1 MIASPERLWGRG
13 RGLFRGLA
21 FVLLLAA
28 AAVLAEVALAQGPPT
43 VDPPVETPPT
53 AAGLGD
59 CVEGMKVA
67 VLNDAFNALPEDQ
80 SKRNGNGGFE
90 TFIVLNCRA
99 FEIHWEVLDEF
110 GRVVPGGT
118 GTYEIYNEIDEVE
131 WIDLQTIVYQRHLAD
146 VVDGDGNIIAYAGDP
161 VLDADGNAI
170 PANEQPAPV
179 VAYRFKY
186 EFANDGI
193 VDPES
198 GESKRPLD
206 NSRDYQL
213 RFEISPYPNAPD
225 NHVFSW
231 VFEIVAKL
239 SGNWWQKII
248 RVLSPINWIDE
259 GLTFIFRGYGSLV
272 MGVMCESM
280 GNVMTADER
289 MAFTKIDSDGD
300 GKITEM
306 DDDVEG
312 ALDPNKPNANGNC
325 KKPAKSPEEQLEE
338 LRTAN
343 YSLANEN
350 RALAGLAPL
359 PERPAKRDTYLF
371 EVTDGSDPRDK
382 SRPFGE
388 NVAYELSH
396 LTLAPRLVA
405 NSVAAAP
412 LQGIQGGITTFTGL
426 LTGTPP
432 ELTYER
438 GIVRIG
444 WSVLFNITFVV
455 LGFVIAWIGF
465 TQVLR
470 VFLGGTRS
478 LADWR
483 ETIPRLLLA
492 MLGVLLSYWFCSVCI
507 DIADGVSRYIAA
519 AMRITPAD
527 ITLTLGQALIAI
539 FLNNLQSTWLAAV
552 PIIGQF
558 LVGVK
563 VVTVGFLVLLMKIFA
578 ISVLLVIA
586 QFVMRIGIL
595 NVLIVTSPLGMLMW
609 ALPETSGWG
618 RRWVSLFLTTLFQHG
633 VQLIC
638 FAIALWF
645 IRLATPVGIVA
656 DTGVVS
662 GQLEAVLP
670 TQMAYAL
677 ILGTILM
684 IVTFK
689 IPSMLGQG
697 GLQESF
703 VSTISMAALGFRAL
717 GMIAGGGAGGSGPLG
732 FLGLPGNRGGSPGP
746 TPGGLSSN
754 DPAGGVNTGVT
765 ASVSTRAAAVAVGGF
780 RAARAGIS
788 VLRGGEGYS
797 SPAVSQQ
804 GAGAGVTGDQDAPG
818 ASPTVSVNTPAPPS
832 AATRVEGGVRRAGPS
847 AAAPGSAEAS
857 SPGTDREYLRQ
868 QLGESYLDREGKAGA
883 RAVSPYYINEGGAV
897 RATTATERATIR
909 SMGPDRFNEALRGR
923 SGIEERDAAQDTIR
937 DGAGV
942 QQVRE
947 RQADDRAARQVL
959 GVEQYARA
967 NAGNL
972 RSAGGPYVV
981 DHWRT
986 RLASPQERHLMG
998 RIGQARFNR
1007 LFGGDSYGRASHVA
1021 RPAAQAQATQPARR
1035 TQRGPHI
1042 DDRSVVMARFGGAGG
1057 LASAARDNL
1066 RAVNEDY
1073 VRDENGMRLAN
1084 PAERNAIR
1092 TIGPDRFND
1101 VMRNEAQGAKGL
1113 SARQAYFD
1121 DRNARQTL
1129 GEGGYDRAKEGRLQS
1144 LGGPYVS
1151 EDGQTRFATP
1161 EERQLLADMGQS
1173 RFNRLFAPQP
1183 DARASEEPGTAQ
1195 IQGGASFGDA
1205 PDSGRSLGSQMRQA
1219 IREGYTEHMEGA
1231 RVPLIRDQAG
1241 RVVPDSEDGK
1251 TARGTLGDEEYGAKA
1266 SRQIRYMGSGAW
1278 ANVGGRPT
1286 PLSSD
1291 QSHARSLM
1299 GDDEFARSL
1308 NRSLRSTGARD
1319 GDGRSLV
1326 RDEGTQRPATPAEQR
1341 LLDDPRFGEGRF
1353 NRMMGERAQFMG
1365 EGDFVRDNGTPRLA
1379 SRNESR
1385 LLGQVGEERFND
1397 VMGRRFEEAGT
1408 GYRVDAMPTREQMV
1422 GQAREDTTRIARE
1435 VRERGSEVSERAR
1448 DAIQDTGIRAGGLGD
1463 VGRGVR
1469 EDLRGKEPPQ
1479 TYDAQRASRSERRR
1493 GEPSG
1498 EFYGMRTDME

>member
-1 MIASPERLWGRG
+1 MTASPKSPWNKRRWL
-13 RGLFRGLA
+13 LRGLA
-21 FVLLLAA
+21 FVLFLASVA
-28 AAVLAEVALAQGPPT
+28 LGAVLAEVALAQEPPA
-43 VDPPVETPPT
+43 VDPPVETPAT

-110 GRVVPGGT
+110 GSVVPGGT
-118 GTYEIYNEIDEVE
+118 GTYEIYNETEEVE
-131 WIDLQTIVYQRHLAD
+131 WIDLQTIVYQRHIAD
-146 VVDGDGNIIAYAGDP
+146 VVDSEGNIVAYAGDP
-161 VLDADGNAI
+161 VLDGDGNAI

-193 VDPES
+193 VDPENS
-198 GESKRPLD
+198 ESKRPLD

-213 RFEISPYPNAPD
+213 RFEINPYPNAPD
-225 NHVFSW
+225 NHIFSW

-280 GNVMTADER
+280 GNVMTKDER

-306 DDDVEG
+306 DSDVDG

-325 KKPAKSPEEQLEE
+325 KKPAKSPEDQLEE

-343 YSLANEN
+343 YRLANEN

-371 EVTDGSDPRDK
+371 EVIDGSDPRDR

-388 NVAYELSH
+388 RVAYEISH

-405 NSVAAAP
+405 NNVAAAP

-455 LGFVIAWIGF
+455 IGFVIAWIGF

-492 MLGVLLSYWFCSVCI
+492 VLGALLSYWFCSVCI

-539 FLNNLQSTWLAAV
+539 FLKNLQSTWLAAV

-578 ISVLLVIA
+578 ISVLLVVA

-703 VSTISMAALGFRAL
+703 ISTISMAALGFRAL

-732 FLGLPGNRGGSPGP
+732 FLGLTGNSGGPPGI
-746 TPGGLSSN
+746 TPRGLSSSN
-754 DPAGGVNTGVT
+754 PVTGVNTGVT
-765 ASVSTRAAAVAVGGF
+765 ASVSSRAAAVAVGGF

-797 SPAVSQQ
+797 SPAVRQQ
-804 GAGAGVTGDQDAPG
+804 GAGAGDEGASG
-818 ASPTVSVNTPAPPS
+818 ASPSVSMHTPPPGAEAPV
-832 AATRVEGGVRRAGPS
+832 AGGERGAGPS
-847 AAAPGSAEAS
+847 AGAPGRGEAF
-857 SPGTDREYLRQ
+857 SPRTDREYLRQ
-868 QLGESYLDREGKAGA
+868 QLGESYVDRGGEGGM
-883 RAVSPYYINEGGAV
+883 RAVSPYYINEGRMV
-897 RATTATERATIR
+897 RATTSTERAVIR
-909 SMGPDRFNEALRGR
+909 AMGPERFNEALRGR
-923 SGIEERDAAQDTIR
+923 IGSEERGAAPDATR
-937 DGAGV
+937 EGSGV
-942 QQVRE
+942 QQGME
-947 RQADDRAARQVL
+947 RQADDRSARQVL
-959 GVEQYARA
+959 GAEQYARA

-981 DHWRT
+981 DQGHT
-986 RLASPQERHLMG
+986 RFASPQERELMG
-998 RIGQARFNR
+998 QIGQARFNR
-1007 LFGGDSYGRASHVA
+1007 LFGGDSSGRAAHVA
-1021 RPAAQAQATQPARR
+1021 RPAAQTQETQPGQRA
-1035 TQRGPHI
+1035 QRGPHL
-1042 DDRSVVMARFGGAGG
+1042 DARSVVMARFGGPGG
-1057 LASAARDNL
+1057 LASAAQENL
-1066 RAVNEDY
+1066 RAVNSNY
-1073 VRDENGMRLAN
+1073 VRDDNGVRLAN

-1092 TIGPDRFND
+1092 TVGPDRFND
-1101 VMRNEAQGAKGL
+1101 VMRNEVQIGGGL
-1113 SARQAYFD
+1113 SARQSYFD
-1121 DRNARQTL
+1121 DRNARNSL
-1129 GEGGYDRAKEGRLQS
+1129 GDEAYDRAKEGQLQS
-1144 LGGPYVS
+1144 LGGPYMS
-1151 EDGQTRFATP
+1151 ENGHTRFATP
-1161 EERQLLADMGQS
+1161 EERKLLKDMGQS
-1173 RFNRLFAPQP
+1173 RFNRLFGPRPEAGTT
-1183 DARASEEPGTAQ
+1183 EEAGVNQGVVPGYE
-1195 IQGGASFGDA
+1195 DA
-1205 PDSGRSLGSQMRQA
+1205 PSGRASLGSQMRQA
-1219 IREGYTEHMEGA
+1219 MGEGYAEYMEGA
-1231 RVPLIRDQAG
+1231 RVPLIRDQSG

-1251 TARGTLGDEEYGAKA
+1251 TARGTLGDDEYAAKA

-1291 QSHARSLM
+1291 QSYARSVM
-1299 GDDEFARSL
+1299 GNEEFARSL
-1308 NRSLRSTGARD
+1308 NRSIRSTGVRD
-1319 GDGRSLV
+1319 SESRSLV
-1326 RDEGTQRPATPAEQR
+1326 MDEGTQRAATPAEQR
-1341 LLDDPRFGEGRF
+1341 LLDDQRFGEGRF

-1379 SRNESR
+1379 SQNESR
-1385 LLGQVGEERFND
+1385 LLGQMGEERFND

-1408 GYRVDAMPTREQMV
+1408 GYRVDAMPTREQVV
-1422 GQAREDTTRIARE
+1422 GQARDDTIRIARE
-1435 VRERGSEVSERAR
+1435 VRDRGGEVSERAR

-1469 EDLRGKEPPQ
+1469 EDMRGEERPQ
-1479 TYDAQRASRSERRR
+1479 PYDAQRASRSERRR
-1493 GEPSG
+1493 REPNG

>member
-1 MIASPERLWGRG
+1 MTGSPGRLSGKRRW
-13 RGLFRGLA
+13 LLRGLA
-21 FVLLLAA
+21 FVLFLAPVA
-28 AAVLAEVALAQGPPT
+28 FGAVLAEAALAQGPPT

-59 CVEGMKVA
+59 CVQGMKAA

-118 GTYEIYNEIDEVE
+118 GTYEIYNEIDEVD

-161 VLDADGNAI
+161 VLDGDGNAI
-170 PANEQPAPV
+170 PANEQPEPV

-186 EFANDGI
+186 TFANDGI
-193 VDPES
+193 TDPVS

-213 RFEISPYPNAPD
+213 RFEINPYANAPD
-225 NHVFSW
+225 NHIFSW

-300 GKITEM
+300 GKITAM
-306 DDDVEG
+306 DDDVVD
-312 ALDPNKPNANGNC
+312 ASDPNKPNANGNC
-325 KKPAKSPEEQLEE
+325 KKPAKSPEDQLEE

-343 YSLANEN
+343 YRLANEN

-371 EVTDGSDPRDK
+371 ELIDGSDPRDR

-388 NVAYELSH
+388 RVAYEISH

-405 NSVAAAP
+405 NNVAASP

-455 LGFVIAWIGF
+455 IGFVIAWIGF

-492 MLGVLLSYWFCSVCI
+492 VLGALLSYWFCSVCI

-539 FLNNLQSTWLAAV
+539 FLKNLQSTWLAAV

-578 ISVLLVIA
+578 ISVLLVVA

-662 GQLEAVLP
+662 GQLQAVLP

-732 FLGLPGNRGGSPGP
+732 FLGLTGNSGGPPGI
-746 TPGGLSSN
+746 TPGGLSSSN
-754 DPAGGVNTGVT
+754 PVTGVNTGVT
-765 ASVSTRAAAVAVGGF
+765 ASVSTRAAAVAAGGF

-797 SPAVSQQ
+797 NPAVSQR
-804 GAGAGVTGDQDAPG
+804 GAGDAGDPGDPDAPG
-818 ASPTVSVNTPAPPS
+818 VSPTVGVSAPPPPS
-832 AATRVEGGVRRAGPS
+832 AGPTTGP
-847 AAAPGSAEAS
+847 PGQREAS

-868 QLGESYLDREGKAGA
+868 QLGDSYVDRGEEDGV

-897 RATTATERATIR
+897 RATTGTERAAIR
-909 SMGPDRFNEALRGR
+909 SMGPDRFNNALNGRGT
-923 SGIEERDAAQDTIR
+923 GGERGSPAESTR
-937 DGAGV
+937 EGAGV
-942 QQVRE
+942 QRGRE
-947 RQADDRAARQVL
+947 RQADDQSARQVL
-959 GVEQYARA
+959 GAEQYARA

-972 RSAGGPYVV
+972 RSAGGPYMV
-981 DHWRT
+981 DQGRT
-986 RLASPQERHLMG
+986 RLASPQERQLMG
-998 RIGQARFNR
+998 QIGQARFNR
-1007 LFGGDSYGRASHVA
+1007 LFGGDSSGRTSRVA
-1021 RPAAQAQATQPARR
+1021 RLAAQTQDTQPAPRP
-1035 TQRGPHI
+1035 QRGPQM
-1042 DDRSVVMARFGGAGG
+1042 DDRSVVMARFGGPGG
-1057 LASAARDNL
+1057 LASAAQGNL
-1066 RAVNEDY
+1066 RAINSNY
-1073 VRDENGMRLAN
+1073 VRDDNGMRLAN

-1092 TIGPDRFND
+1092 TVGTDSFNN
-1101 VMRNEAQGAKGL
+1101 VMRDETEGGRGL
-1113 SARQAYFD
+1113 SERQSYLD
-1121 DRNARQTL
+1121 GRNARDTL
-1129 GEGGYDRAKEGRLQS
+1129 GDDAYDRAREAQLRS
-1144 LGGPYVS
+1144 LGGPYMS
-1151 EDGQTRFATP
+1151 DSGQTRFATP
-1161 EERQLLADMGQS
+1161 EERKLLGDMGRS
-1173 RFNRLFAPQP
+1173 RFNRLFGPRP
-1183 DARASEEPGTAQ
+1183 EARTTGQAGVSQAV
-1195 IQGGASFGDA
+1195 GAGYEDTPSSR
-1205 PDSGRSLGSQMRQA
+1205 PSLGSQLREAM
-1219 IREGYTEHMEGA
+1219 REGYTEHMEGA
-1231 RVPLIRDQAG
+1231 RVPLIRDQSG
-1241 RVVPDSEDGK
+1241 RVVPESEDGK
-1251 TARGTLGDEEYGAKA
+1251 TARGTLGGDEYAAKA

-1291 QSHARSLM
+1291 QSYARNVM
-1299 GDDEFARSL
+1299 GNDEFARSL
-1308 NRSLRSTGARD
+1308 NRSIRSTGTRD
-1319 GDGRSLV
+1319 GEGRSLV
-1326 RDEGTQRPATPAEQR
+1326 TDEGTQRPATSAEQR
-1341 LLDDPRFGEGRF
+1341 LLDDESFGGGRF

-1379 SRNESR
+1379 SQNESR

-1408 GYRVDAMPTREQMV
+1408 GYRVDAMPTREQVV
-1422 GQAREDTTRIARE
+1422 GQARDDTVRIARE
-1435 VRERGSEVSERAR
+1435 VRERGSEVTEGTR
-1448 DAIQDTGIRAGGLGD
+1448 DAIQGTGIRTGGLGD
-1463 VGRGVR
+1463 IGRGVR
-1469 EDLRGKEPPQ
+1469 EEMRGEERPQ
-1479 TYDAQRASRSERRR
+1479 AYDAQRASRSERRR
-1493 GEPSG
+1493 RESSG
-1498 EFYGMRTDME
+1498 EFYGMKTDME

>member
-1 MIASPERLWGRG
+1 MTSSPERLWGKR
-13 RGLFRGLA
+13 RWLFRGLV
-21 FVLLLAA
+21 FVLFLVAVGFGAALAD
-28 AAVLAEVALAQGPPT
+28 EALAQTPPPAI
-43 VDPPVETPPT
+43 DPPVETPPT

-59 CVEGMKVA
+59 CVQGMKVA

-99 FEIHWEVLDEF
+99 FQIHWEVLDDF

-118 GTYEIYNEIDEVE
+118 GTYEIYNEIDEVD

-146 VVDGDGNIIAYAGDP
+146 VVDGDGNIVAYAGDP
-161 VLDADGNAI
+161 ILDEDGNAI
-170 PANEQPAPV
+170 PANEQPDPV
-179 VAYRFKY
+179 VAYKFKFP
-186 EFANDGI
+186 FANDPQT
-193 VDPES
+193 DPVS

-213 RFEISPYPNAPD
+213 RFEVVPYANAPD
-225 NHVFSW
+225 NHIFSW

-259 GLTFIFRGYGSLV
+259 GLTFVFRGYGSLV
-272 MGVMCESM
+272 MGVICEAM
-280 GNVMTADER
+280 GNVMTTDER

-300 GKITEM
+300 GKITAD

-312 ALDPNKPNANGNC
+312 AADPNKPNANGNC
-325 KKPAKSPEEQLEE
+325 KMPAKSPEDLLEE

-343 YSLANEN
+343 YRMANEN

-359 PERPAKRDTYLF
+359 PEKPAKRDTYLF
-371 EVTDGSDPRDK
+371 EVIDGSDPRDR

-388 NVAYELSH
+388 RVAYEVSH

-405 NSVAAAP
+405 NNVAAAP

-455 LGFVIAWIGF
+455 IGFVIAWIGF

-492 MLGVLLSYWFCSVCI
+492 VLGALLSYWFCSVCI

-539 FLNNLQSTWLAAV
+539 FLKNLQSTWLAAV

-578 ISVLLVIA
+578 ISVLLVVA

-645 IRLATPVGIVA
+645 IRMATPIGIVA

-732 FLGLPGNRGGSPGP
+732 FLGLTGNSG
-746 TPGGLSSN
+746 TPGGLSSSN
-754 DPAGGVNTGVT
+754 PVTGVNTGVT

-788 VLRGGEGYS
+788 VLRGGEGYA

-804 GAGAGVTGDQDAPG
+804 GTGDTGDPG
-818 ASPTVSVNTPAPPS
+818 EPGVSPTVGGNAPPPPS
-832 AATRVEGGVRRAGPS
+832 AGPS
-847 AAAPGSAEAS
+847 TAPDGQREAS

-868 QLGESYLDREGKAGA
+868 QLGDGYVERGGEDGL
-883 RAVSPYYINEGGAV
+883 RAVSPYYINEGGTV
-897 RATTATERATIR
+897 RATTGTERAAIR
-909 SMGPDRFNEALRGR
+909 SMGTERFNNAVGGRTASRQRGSPAESTREGVGVQRGR
-923 SGIEERDAAQDTIR
+923 EQ
-937 DGAGV
+937 
-942 QQVRE
+942 
-947 RQADDRAARQVL
+947 QADERSARQVL
-959 GVEQYARA
+959 GSEQYARA

-981 DHWRT
+981 DRGRT
-986 RLASPQERHLMG
+986 RLASPQERQLMG
-998 RIGQARFNR
+998 QIGQARFNR
-1007 LFGGDSYGRASHVA
+1007 LFGGDASGRASHVA
-1021 RPAAQAQATQPARR
+1021 RPVAQTQGTQPA
-1035 TQRGPHI
+1035 QRAQQGQQMN
-1042 DDRSVVMARFGGAGG
+1042 DRSVVMSRFGGPGG
-1057 LASAARDNL
+1057 LASAAQRNL
-1066 RAVNEDY
+1066 RAVNSNY

-1092 TIGPDRFND
+1092 TIGTDRFND
-1101 VMRNEAQGAKGL
+1101 VLRNEAQGEGGL

-1121 DRNARQTL
+1121 DRNARETL
-1129 GEGGYDRAKEGRLQS
+1129 GEDAYDRAKEGQLRS

-1151 EDGQTRFATP
+1151 ENGQSRFATP
-1161 EERQLLADMGQS
+1161 EERKLLDDMGQS
-1173 RFNRLFAPQP
+1173 RFNRLFGPRP
-1183 DARASEEPGTAQ
+1183 ETGTDGQA
-1195 IQGGASFGDA
+1195 GASQAVGPAYEDA
-1205 PDSGRSLGSQMRQA
+1205 PSSRRSLGSQIREAM
-1219 IREGYTEHMEGA
+1219 REGYTEHMEGA
-1231 RVPLIRDQAG
+1231 RVPLIRDQSG

-1251 TARGTLGDEEYGAKA
+1251 TARGTLGDDEYAAKA
-1266 SRQIRYMGSGAW
+1266 SRQIRFMGSGAW

-1291 QSHARSLM
+1291 QSYARNVM
-1299 GDDEFARSL
+1299 GNEEFARSL
-1308 NRSLRSTGARD
+1308 NRSIRSTGTRD
-1319 GDGRSLV
+1319 GEGRSLV
-1326 RDEGTQRPATPAEQR
+1326 TDEGTQRPATAAEQR
-1341 LLDDPRFGEGRF
+1341 LLDDQSFGEGRF

-1379 SRNESR
+1379 SQNESR

-1408 GYRVDAMPTREQMV
+1408 GYRVDAMPTREQVV
-1422 GQAREDTTRIARE
+1422 GQARDDTVRIARE
-1435 VRERGSEVSERAR
+1435 VRERGSEVTERTR

-1469 EDLRGKEPPQ
+1469 EELRGEERPQ
-1479 TYDAQRASRSERRR
+1479 AYDAQRASRTERRR
-1493 GEPSG
+1493 REPNG